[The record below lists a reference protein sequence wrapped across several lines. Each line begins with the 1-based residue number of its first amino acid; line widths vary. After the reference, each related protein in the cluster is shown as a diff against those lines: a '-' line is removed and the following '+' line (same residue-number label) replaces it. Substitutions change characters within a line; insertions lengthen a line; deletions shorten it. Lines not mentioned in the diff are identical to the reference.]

1 MGDAKKSAK
10 DDVRNF
16 IFGWHEFPL
25 DYWWRKKYNIPFG
38 SQQHRS
44 MSFIDMY
51 VEYQEE
57 LLLRESERISE
68 EQENEEIGFNND
80 NRSDVVNLSKKEI
93 DEDYDNLDLS
103 NF

>member
-1 MGDAKKSAK
+1 MGDTKKSAK
-10 DDVRNF
+10 DEIRNF
-16 IFGWHEFPL
+16 IFDWHEFPL

-57 LLLRESERISE
+57 LLLRESERISD

-80 NRSDVVNLSKKEI
+80 KESNVVNLSKKEI
-93 DEDYDNLDLS
+93 DEEYDNLDLS
-103 NF
+103 DF

>member
-1 MGDAKKSAK
+1 MGYAKKSAK
-10 DDVRNF
+10 YDVRNF
-16 IFGWHEFPL
+16 IFYWHEFPL

-38 SQQHRS
+38 SPQHRS

-68 EQENEEIGFNND
+68 EQENEEVGFNND

>member
-1 MGDAKKSAK
+1 MGDDKKSAK
-10 DDVRNF
+10 DEVRNF
-16 IFGWHEFPL
+16 IFDWHEFPL

-57 LLLRESERISE
+57 LLLRESERISD

-80 NRSDVVNLSKKEI
+80 KESNVVNLSKKEI
-93 DEDYDNLDLS
+93 DEEYDNLDLS
-103 NF
+103 DF

>member
-1 MGDAKKSAK
+1 MKEKIKTIK
-10 DDVRNF
+10 DDIKNF
-16 IFGWHEFPL
+16 ILDWNSFPL
-25 DYWWRKKYNIPFG
+25 DLWWRRKYKIPFG
-38 SQQHRS
+38 SQAHRE
-44 MSFIDMY
+44 MNFIDMSI
-51 VEYQEE
+51 EYQEE

>member
-1 MGDAKKSAK
+1 MNDTKKSAK
-10 DDVRNF
+10 DEIRDF
-16 IFGWHEFPL
+16 IVNWHDFPL

-38 SQQHRS
+38 SQRHRS

-57 LLLRESERISE
+57 LLLRESERFLDE
-68 EQENEEIGFNND
+68 KENEEIGLIND
-80 NRSDVVNLSKKEI
+80 NDSVVKMSKKEV
-93 DEDYDNLDLS
+93 DEEYDNLDLS

>member
-1 MGDAKKSAK
+1 MCDAKKSVK
-10 DDVRNF
+10 DEIKNF
-16 IFGWHEFPL
+16 IFDWHEFPL

-57 LLLRESERISE
+57 LLLRESEIISD

-80 NRSDVVNLSKKEI
+80 KENVVNLSKKEI
-93 DEDYDNLDLS
+93 DEEYDNLDLS
-103 NF
+103 DF

>member
-1 MGDAKKSAK
+1 MGNAKKSAM
-10 DDVRNF
+10 DNIRDF
-16 IFGWHEFPL
+16 IFDWHEFPL

-44 MSFIDMY
+44 ISFIDMY

-57 LLLRESERISE
+57 LLLRESERISD

-80 NRSDVVNLSKKEI
+80 KESNVVNLSKKEI
-93 DEDYDNLDLS
+93 DEEYENLDLS
-103 NF
+103 DF